1 MLYSLIPPILVIL
14 SLIGIII
21 FLVKKAARVA
31 TISEDNVEMLNKE
44 EVMEAKK
51 DSRWKHGFLGIL
63 EGIVRIFRALF
74 LKLGVKFNEWSQTIR
89 DKRKI
94 KVVKNNDND
103 RENDIIEKIKEYK
116 FEKEEVKIA
125 ARRSQKN
132 PKPVI
137 SDRVTAPAAKKE
149 IKDRLED
156 LLIDRIAAN
165 PRDIEAYE
173 RLGEY
178 YMEIESY
185 IDAKECFR
193 QIVKLDPKNRSIR
206 YKLKKLETLIK

>member
-1 MLYSLIPPILVIL
+1 MLYSLMPPVLVIL

-21 FLVKKAARVA
+21 FLLKKSARVA
-31 TISEDNVEMLNKE
+31 SIPEDGGELLNKE
-44 EVMEAKK
+44 SEAEPKK
-51 DSRWKHGFLGIL
+51 DSRWKHNFLGIA
-63 EGIVRIFRALF
+63 EGIIRMFRSVF
-74 LKLGVKFNEWSQTIR
+74 LKLGAKFNEWSQVIR
-89 DKRKI
+89 DKRRFRVAANKS
-94 KVVKNNDND
+94 ND
-103 RENDIIEKIKEYK
+103 RETDIIEKIKEYK
-116 FEKEEVKIA
+116 IEKEERKAVA
-125 ARRSQKN
+125 HGPQKSL
-132 PKPVI
+132 KPVI

-185 IDAKECFR
+185 VDAKECFR
-193 QIVKLDPKNRSIR
+193 QIVKLDPKNRSIK
-206 YKLKKLETLIK
+206 YKLRKLETLIK

>member
-31 TISEDNVEMLNKE
+31 TISEDNAEMLNKE
-44 EVMEAKK
+44 EVTEAKK

-63 EGIVRIFRALF
+63 EGIVRVFRALF

-89 DKRKI
+89 DKRKV

-125 ARRSQKN
+125 ARQSQKN